1 LNLALP
7 LRKFPLDWAGEP
19 SLMEHRLIT
28 LTTDFG
34 HQDPFV
40 GIMKG
45 VIFSINPNARIIDL
59 SHGIPPQDIRA
70 GALALCRSAPFF
82 PRGTIHVAVVDPGVG
97 SERRPILIE
106 AGGVFFVGPDNGIL
120 SLAGEG
126 KRVNWIIDLSDDT
139 YHLKPTSATFH
150 GRDIF
155 APVAAHLSLGIPAS
169 EFGEPAKD
177 YVRLRLPEIVRSA
190 GAIQGE
196 VLYIDSF
203 GNLVTNIRERDLQ
216 AIQPQ
221 NSSISLGNVTIHGIS
236 PNYSSARQN
245 DYVAVINSWGLLE
258 ISCFKGN
265 AHHRSGANTGDR
277 VEVRLGKDDRGQ
289 TP

>member
-1 LNLALP
+1 M
-7 LRKFPLDWAGEP
+7 EP
-19 SLMEHRLIT
+19 RLIT

-45 VIFSINPNARIIDL
+45 VIFGINPNARIVDL

-70 GALALCRSAPFF
+70 GALALCHSAPFF
-82 PRGTIHVAVVDPGVG
+82 PLGTIHVAVVDPGVG
-97 SERRPILIE
+97 SERKPILIE
-106 AGGVFFVGPDNGIL
+106 SEGSYFVGPDNGIL
-120 SLAGEG
+120 SLAVEG
-126 KRVNWIIDLSDDT
+126 KRVNWIVELSEET
-139 YHLKPTSATFH
+139 YHLKPKSATFH

-177 YVRLRLPEIVRSA
+177 YVRLRLPEIVRTA
-190 GAIQGE
+190 GGIQGE
-196 VLYIDSF
+196 IIYSDSF

-221 NSSISLGNVTIHGIS
+221 NSSISLGSVTIHGLS
-236 PNYSSARQN
+236 PNYSTAAQN
-245 DYVAVINSWGLLE
+245 DYVAVINSWDLLE
-258 ISCFKGN
+258 ISCFMGN
-265 AHHRSGANTGDR
+265 ARQRSGANIGDR
-277 VEVRLGKDDRGQ
+277 VEVYLGKDDRGR
-289 TP
+289 TL